1 MGLIDD
7 FRYFWTLWQWKRCAH
22 HRQHIHIKI
31 GNLPDFFRQLNEDG
45 VKYVVL
51 RWFERIPLTPDDE
64 RMFIKHGGDVDILAD
79 ADDLLKVC
87 RAVAAH
93 PGKIKL
99 DLFSNCLVLGT
110 DIKRFTYFP
119 SVLSNELLD
128 SRIMGE
134 SGVFY
139 RPDDRSYLY
148 SLAYHIVYQKGLAS
162 GFPTGFDDLARG
174 EKQSD
179 RHDLEGA
186 LRTLADT
193 VGEKLPDDFNLFQ
206 LHLWLKER
214 GWNMPLDL
222 LLRWPKQ
229 HPFLEHLYKYESA
242 KLRQALGGRQN
253 LCVYLLREDAIKAK
267 ATERIVEELRT
278 HYRILDIV
286 DFTPE
291 QKNRVIRRT
300 RGGNWTKRKK
310 TRLFLPEK
318 AVVCQSLV
326 SFEPMDDAK
335 VSSSLQEKSNPDHQF
350 KCEMRNKLS
359 SEFPDAADF
368 LHGSDNDIESME
380 YIQAIYG
387 DDGWQRKWREFFPQS

>member
-7 FRYFWTLWQWKRCAH
+7 LRYFWTLWQWKRRAH
-22 HRQHIHIKI
+22 HRQHIRIKI
-31 GNLPDFFRQLNEDG
+31 GNLPDFFHQLNENG

-64 RMFIKHGGDVDILAD
+64 KMFIKRGGDVDILAD

-87 RAVAAH
+87 RAVATH

-128 SRIMGE
+128 SRILE
-134 SGVFY
+134 ERGVFY
-139 RPDDRSYLY
+139 RPDDKLYLY
-148 SLAYHIVYQKGLAS
+148 SLAYHMVYQKGLAS
-162 GFPTGFDDLARG
+162 GFPTGFDDLAQE
-174 EKQSD
+174 EKESD
-179 RHDLEGA
+179 RHDPEGM
-186 LRTLADT
+186 LRMLADAT
-193 VGEKLPDDFNLFQ
+193 GEKLPTDFSLLQ

-229 HPFLEHLYKYESA
+229 HAFLERLYQYESA
-242 KLRQALGGRQN
+242 KLKQALGGRQN

-267 ATERIVEELRT
+267 AADRIVEELRT

-318 AVVCQSLV
+318 AIVCQALV
-326 SFEPMDDAK
+326 PFEPMDDVK
-335 VSSSLQEKSNPDHQF
+335 VSSSLQEKNNPDHQF
-350 KCEMRNKLS
+350 KCEMRKKLAV
-359 SEFPDAADF
+359 EFPEAADF

-387 DDGWQRKWREFFPQS
+387 DDSWQAKWAEFFPEK